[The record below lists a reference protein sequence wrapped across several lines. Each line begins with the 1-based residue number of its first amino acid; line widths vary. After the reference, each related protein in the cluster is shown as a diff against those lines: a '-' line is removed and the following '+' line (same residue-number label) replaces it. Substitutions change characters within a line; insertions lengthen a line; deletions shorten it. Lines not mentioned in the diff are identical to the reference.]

1 MLCNRTLQQNVKKQ
15 RRVLLGAIH
24 EHLQKYIARL
34 PAFVV
39 STKLTCH
46 IPGLTASVLYSFI
59 ANRCSHLS
67 SQPESV
73 WLASRHR
80 DKGRHYASAA
90 GSVDTICSRQI
101 LVHGESSKRAFM
113 SD

>member
-73 WLASRHR
+73 WLADIVIKVVTTHPQQALWTLFAVV
-80 DKGRHYASAA
+80 K
-90 GSVDTICSRQI
+90 
-101 LVHGESSKRAFM
+101 SSSTERATEGFHV
-113 SD
+113 